1 MEMKTLYDYLR
12 IYGPREIGR
21 RIVETFPPR
30 HAPDDPPAPELSRL
44 IRKPLPTQELAI
56 MGCVKYLADH
66 DAVKIVGECG
76 TGKTYMAGAGVAYVA
91 AHSKPF
97 STIVMCPPHLTEKWA
112 REILITVPAARTY
125 IIEDLRN
132 GGDPKKPHG
141 VVEIQYAKGIMRRR
155 GLATSLP
162 ELRAMG
168 RRAWLQQH
176 PYPTYFIVGKEKGKL
191 GYYWKHVYS
200 KAGRSSREH
209 AGSVVNIDTFQPV
222 AKANNGVLT
231 EDDFDERRKYS
242 ETVELS
248 KGGTKLY
255 SPLWAADRSRIQ
267 RMAPMDYMG
276 RYMLDWFD
284 FSIADEVHQ
293 LAGDTAQGNGLA
305 VLARIAKKV
314 ITLTGTMMGGYA
326 DDLYNVLYRIDAP
339 QMVREGFEWG
349 GAGREMFQRKYGVI
363 ETVERIT
370 ESENACSR
378 NPKKSIQIL
387 RRPGCSPMLFGNHL
401 MDSTAFVSLEDIAE
415 ALPPYSETV
424 IEVAAGDTLRD
435 AYDDLAEQI
444 KKTINQYPKDK
455 GLRSIMLNTLL
466 CYPDHPFGFETI
478 YRKMWDRKAREYV
491 IIKVADPAVL
501 DHKVIYPK
509 ERELIDDIRG
519 ELAQGRKCQVFAT
532 YTGKHDVVGRL
543 DTVLRG
549 AGFRVAVLR
558 PSVAT
563 DKREAWY
570 ERQLSHGVDVV
581 ICHPRLVE
589 TGLDLLSF
597 PTIYFYETGYSTYT
611 LRQASRRSWRIGQ
624 RRDVRVKFF
633 SYANT
638 MQSNCIRLMGRKVL
652 VSMMME
658 GKFSGEG
665 LAGIEEDTDM
675 MSAMARE
682 LVEQGG
688 VGETADD
695 VWRQVNQQRHAEF
708 GSAQPAPVLPADSRK
723 MPAEEEPLPV
733 AAMAAE
739 VPPAAAASAAS
750 AQPSFIGFAMAAI
763 SKRKKK
769 SSEHIDSGQ
778 LPLFAA

>member
-1 MEMKTLYDYLR
+1 
-12 IYGPREIGR
+12 
-21 RIVETFPPR
+21 
-30 HAPDDPPAPELSRL
+30 
-44 IRKPLPTQELAI
+44 

-76 TGKTYMAGAGVAYVA
+76 TGKTFMAGAGVAYVA

-112 REILITVPAARTY
+112 REILITVPRARTY

-132 GGDPKKPHG
+132 GGDQKKPHG
-141 VVEIQYAKGIMRRR
+141 VVEIQYTNGIMRRR

-162 ELRAMG
+162 QLRAMG

-191 GYYWKHVYS
+191 GYYWKHVYG
-200 KAGRSSREH
+200 KAARSSREH
-209 AGSVVNIDTFQPV
+209 AGSVVNIDTYQPV

-255 SPLWAADRSRIQ
+255 SPLWSADRSRIQ

-305 VLARIAKKV
+305 VLARDREEGHHAHRH
-314 ITLTGTMMGGYA
+314 
-326 DDLYNVLYRIDAP
+326 DD
-339 QMVREGFEWG
+339 
-349 GAGREMFQRKYGVI
+349 GR
-363 ETVERIT
+363 
-370 ESENACSR
+370 
-378 NPKKSIQIL
+378 L
-387 RRPGCSPMLFGNHL
+387 RRRPLQRAVPHRCPSDGSRGLRVGRRWTRDVSAEVWRDRDRGKNHGERERVLPQSQEVDSDSAAPRLLADAVWQSPDGLHGLCFPGGHRQMRSRLTPRPSSRWHAGN
-401 MDSTAFVSLEDIAE
+401 
-415 ALPPYSETV
+415 
-424 IEVAAGDTLRD
+424 TLRD

-478 YRKMWDRKAREYV
+478 YRKMWDRKAREYT
-491 IIKVADPAVL
+491 IIKVAEPAIL
-501 DHKVIYPK
+501 DHEVIYPK
-509 ERELIDDIRG
+509 ERELIDDIRA

-570 ERQLSHGVDVV
+570 ERQLSLGVDVV

-695 VWRQVNQQRHAEF
+695 VWRQVNQQRQAQF
-708 GSAQPAPVLPADSRK
+708 GSAQPAPVLPADLVE
-723 MPAEEEPLPV
+723 MPAEEEPLLV
-733 AAMAAE
+733 AAMAAPE
-739 VPPAAAASAAS
+739 VPPAVAASTAS
-750 AQPSFIGFAMAAI
+750 AQPSFIGFAMTAI
-763 SKRKKK
+763 SKRR
-769 SSEHIDSGQ
+769 EEVARAH
-778 LPLFAA
+778 